1 MRAQYANMSQLRAS
15 DSMVRRHYCSLF
27 PDDARPGHPEKQ
39 SDTRDRPVID
49 AAHRGGATLS
59 HNPVHASAKARCVH
73 WPARAGAARAPLSFS
88 SCLLGP
94 RVLGCPFARPCTA
107 SLRTISPLPR
117 RRSHVCAARDTSSL
131 QPHRLAWRPLM
142 QGCAGGQG
150 RARGRQG
157 WRHQARAIW
166 HEAGNAECAQVL
178 SPGVLRAT
186 RQLTVDA
193 HRLVD
198 RKEAQDVE
206 HGVRGNRIGCVIL
219 SLFCFCAQGL
229 QKGRTALLGLGG
241 SLGRAWGK
249 AASTCRR
256 GCCHGNPRYLPRDTR
271 PRKACGCTRGPCLL
285 PPCCP
290 PRACQRTHPLCC

>member
-1 MRAQYANMSQLRAS
+1 MGPRLTQHTEGAQLCPTTPCTQAPRRSRALACMRRS
-15 DSMVRRHYCSLF
+15 C
-27 PDDARPGHPEKQ
+27 
-39 SDTRDRPVID
+39 
-49 AAHRGGATLS
+49 
-59 HNPVHASAKARCVH
+59 
-73 WPARAGAARAPLSFS
+73 RAPLSFS

-157 WRHQARAIW
+157 WRHQARAVW
-166 HEAGNAECAQVL
+166 HEAGNAEGAQVL

-219 SLFCFCAQGL
+219 SLFCFCA
-229 QKGRTALLGLGG
+229 
-241 SLGRAWGK
+241 
-249 AASTCRR
+249 
-256 GCCHGNPRYLPRDTR
+256 
-271 PRKACGCTRGPCLL
+271 
-285 PPCCP
+285 
-290 PRACQRTHPLCC
+290 